1 MVVYKYNNYEL
12 DLSARVY
19 LDGIKGSVFDPN
31 TFAYSIMNMLGEAY
45 VGKYESDRATY
56 TVVGPVFDDGSF
68 RVLRKL
74 KIEPDP
80 SDISRT
86 VKEKY
91 IPTSFIFKL
100 VDGTDE
106 IVFKSSTGA
115 GVQKSSGRYPWGK
128 QQKVTFCKPHPK
140 HVLENFTG
148 DTVYTTVVWNDGS
161 HTIIKKAANDEYD
174 QDKAI
179 MFAVIKKM
187 CGDNGC
193 AMDRYFDE
201 FHKNTIVKDKNS
213 V

>member
-1 MVVYKYNNYEL
+1 MIVYKYDQPEL

-19 LDGIKGSVFDPN
+19 LDSIKGAFDPN
-31 TFAYSIMNMLGEAY
+31 AFAYSIMDMLGEKC

-56 TVVGPVFDDGSF
+56 TVLGPVFDDGSF
-68 RVLRKL
+68 RVLREL
-74 KIEPDP
+74 KKEPDP

-86 VKEKY
+86 VKERY
-91 IPTSFIFKL
+91 IPTSFIFKP
-100 VDGTDE
+100 VDGTDKVV
-106 IVFKSSTGA
+106 IKSSTGP
-115 GVQKSSGRYPWGK
+115 GVKKSSGRYPWGK

-140 HVLENFTG
+140 HVLENFKD
-148 DTVYTTVVWNDGS
+148 DTVYTTVVWQDGT
-161 HTIIKKAANDEYD
+161 HTIIKKSANDEYD

-201 FHKNTIVKDKNS
+201 FRKNTMEKGD
-213 V
+213 